1 MSSDQSPQSPR
12 PRPKLR
18 LAKTIFQEEIIVTDV
33 ESGDTRATK
42 ETNVIRLPS
51 EPPFIKLYIED
62 LSNFIGLKERHRDV
76 VFELIKK
83 LDYEGM
89 VTLTPRTRA
98 AIAGRLGI
106 SDQSFRNYLSEVVK
120 TGLFKRISHNE
131 FEVNPHYFARG
142 DWQSVYH
149 RRKEFVMEI
158 RYTDKGR
165 KITSRAD
172 EIEPEERDLFE
183 EQ

>member
-1 MSSDQSPQSPR
+1 MSKQSPR
-12 PRPKLR
+12 M
-18 LAKTIFQEEIIVTDV
+18 AKTIFQEEIIVTDV
-33 ESGDTRATK
+33 ESGQTRATK
-42 ETNVIRLPS
+42 ETNIVRLPS
-51 EPPFIKLYIED
+51 EPPFIKMYIDD
-62 LSNFIGLKERHRDV
+62 LSHFIGLKERHRDV

-83 LDYEGM
+83 LDFEGM
-89 VTLTPRTRA
+89 VTLTPRTRSV
-98 AIAGRLGI
+98 IAERLKI

-158 RYTDKGR
+158 RYTAKGR
-165 KITSRAD
+165 KITSSAS
-172 EIEPEERDLFE
+172 EIEPETGDMFE
-183 EQ
+183 DQ

>member
-1 MSSDQSPQSPR
+1 MSSKQSPH
-12 PRPKLR
+12 LR
-18 LAKTIFQEEIIVTDV
+18 MAKTIYQEEIIVTDV
-33 ESGDTRATK
+33 ETGQTRATK
-42 ETNVIRLPS
+42 ETNVIRMPS
-51 EPPFIKLYIED
+51 EPPFIKMYIDD
-62 LSNFIGLKERHRDV
+62 LSHFMGLKDRHRDI

-83 LDYEGM
+83 LDFEGM

-98 AIAGRLGI
+98 GIAERLGI

-172 EIEPEERDLFE
+172 EIEPVEGDLFE
-183 EQ
+183 DQ

>member
-1 MSSDQSPQSPR
+1 MSER
-12 PRPKLR
+12 TPKLR
-18 LAKTIFQEEIIVTDV
+18 MAKTIYQEEVIVTDV
-33 ESGDTRATK
+33 ETGQTRAMK
-42 ETNVIRLPS
+42 ETNVIRMPS
-51 EPPFIKLYIED
+51 EPPFIKMYIDD
-62 LSNFIGLKERHRDV
+62 LSHFIGLKERHRDI

-83 LDYEGM
+83 LDFEGM
-89 VTLTPRTRA
+89 VTLTARTRA
-98 AIAGRLGI
+98 GIADRLGI

-172 EIEPEERDLFE
+172 SIEPEPERDLFE
-183 EQ
+183 DQ

>member
-1 MSSDQSPQSPR
+1 MSSKQGPR
-12 PRPKLR
+12 RM
-18 LAKTIFQEEIIVTDV
+18 AKTLYEQEVIVTDV
-33 ESGDTRATK
+33 ESGETRAIK
-42 ETNVIRLPS
+42 ETNVIKLPS
-51 EPPFIKLYIED
+51 EPPFIKMYIED
-62 LSNFIGLKERHRDV
+62 LSHFIGLKERHRDI

-83 LDYEGM
+83 LDFEGM
-89 VTLTPRTRA
+89 VTLTPRSRA
-98 AIAGRLGI
+98 TIAERLGI

-158 RYTDKGR
+158 RYSEKGR
-165 KITSRAD
+165 VITSRSSEGD
-172 EIEPEERDLFE
+172 S
-183 EQ
+183 